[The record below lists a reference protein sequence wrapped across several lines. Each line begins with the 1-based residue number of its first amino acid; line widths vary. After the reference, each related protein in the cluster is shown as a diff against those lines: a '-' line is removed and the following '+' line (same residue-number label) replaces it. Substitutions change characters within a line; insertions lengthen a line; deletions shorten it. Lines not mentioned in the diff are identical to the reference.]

1 MLGVSE
7 REGGVGA
14 AREAGALLRLE
25 AAHPHVL
32 QAVSGRRVH
41 LRLRVH
47 VRTHAEGVA
56 VAVDVPGRSRAQHF
70 LFLLLML
77 LMLLL
82 LLLLV
87 DVKVWA
93 PQLPGLTEV

>member
-25 AAHPHVL
+25 ATHPHVL
-32 QAVSGRRVH
+32 QAVSGRGVH
-41 LRLRVH
+41 LWLRVH
-47 VRTHAEGVA
+47 VGTHAEGVA
-56 VAVDVPGRSRAQHF
+56 VAVGVTGRSGAQRF
-70 LFLLLML
+70 LLLLLML
-77 LMLLL
+77 LLLL

-93 PQLPGLTEV
+93 PQLPSLTEV